1 MVTYEICTSIDGFY
15 YYIKTRAQT
24 LKSHPYSWIFAQ
36 HRLQGARKC
45 IDHLPFS
52 SASVVSIKNGR
63 SSYFPFIH
71 IAVKIL
77 HFRFDLHSV
86 LGHLVTVRPMT
97 PSWVVQIVFD
107 PLSLLDVRFLE
118 HEIYWITLSIPPTTV
133 SRTITKTSLRG
144 WRTVNWISSSLSI
157 CSWQDSMPPHWTH
170 CGWIRIW
177 DTMVWYRH
185 SHVRIA

>member
-1 MVTYEICTSIDGFY
+1 M
-15 YYIKTRAQT
+15 
-24 LKSHPYSWIFAQ
+24 
-36 HRLQGARKC
+36 
-45 IDHLPFS
+45 PFS

-97 PSWVVQIVFD
+97 PSWVVQTMFD

-118 HEIYWITLSIPPTTV
+118 HEIHCITLSIITLKQDYNLEFSCRYRSCDSDYVLQHLYARALVLIGRSSKSENDVTQERSIPVIHTTGLV
-133 SRTITKTSLRG
+133 FRFAGEVHTEPS
-144 WRTVNWISSSLSI
+144 V
-157 CSWQDSMPPHWTH
+157 
-170 CGWIRIW
+170 CGLI
-177 DTMVWYRH
+177 DA
-185 SHVRIA
+185 VRYYG

>member
-36 HRLQGARKC
+36 HRLQDVRKC
-45 IDHLPFS
+45 INHLPLS

-71 IAVKIL
+71 IAAKIL

-97 PSWVVQIVFD
+97 PSWVVQTMFD

-118 HEIYWITLSIPPTTV
+118 HEIYWITLSIPPTAYL
-133 SRTITKTSLRG
+133 TSPR
-144 WRTVNWISSSLSI
+144 ISWGVLHHQHRACDSSTPTR
-157 CSWQDSMPPHWTH
+157 PP
-170 CGWIRIW
+170 RAAS
-177 DTMVWYRH
+177 
-185 SHVRIA
+185 SHMHKGPRDGPCPLI

>member
-118 HEIYWITLSIPPTTV
+118 HEIYWITLSIPPTTDL
-133 SRTITKTSLRG
+133 TSNRI
-144 WRTVNWISSSLSI
+144 ISSISVVVIARAIRTMFCNI
-157 CSWQDSMPPHWTH
+157 CMHELLF
-170 CGWIRIW
+170 
-177 DTMVWYRH
+177 
-185 SHVRIA
+185 